1 MPRATLPTMPLTIEP
16 VLPERARGGLLGAT
30 FAAATTAHSPASAEH
45 WITVPLNWSKPS
57 GAKQFDVR
65 YFTDDSHFVASNV
78 SAPIFVTMGGEGT
91 SRGARCS
98 SLAIKHSA
106 LCVAVEHRFYGQ
118 SVPRDGGASNA
129 NYWEG
134 LSVEQNLADTA
145 AIVKRLQKQYAVN
158 GAQARPVIS
167 FGGSYSGATCAWFR
181 ARYPEVTMACV
192 SSSGVVDARLDFPQ
206 FDEHVSRAIGDDCAS
221 KLAAAYGAIDAA
233 FDRGDGARIKE
244 AFNAT
249 NLIGTAQGDNDFMYA
264 LADGPAM
271 MDQYGAKA
279 DLCNSLGALPP
290 NPTDDQRIANLA
302 AIISRHYGTSFAADC
317 FYDSECVK
325 NTTAPQGPS
334 ALGGLNSRS
343 WRFQKCSEVAYLQR
357 RPDPREA
364 RGRGAA
370 RVLRSKRLTLDA
382 LLSQCEYIFGAGTNA
397 RQKVRNDALNRK
409 FGSAR
414 PVTGRFPASDV
425 FYLDFSDDPWAEVSV
440 QSQLGPRLPYCY
452 TQCDGC
458 GHCGAGVPPTQRA
471 CMDKADAWVD
481 SLLARARARNR

>member
-1 MPRATLPTMPLTIEP
+1 MRPFLSPWVVRAL
-16 VLPERARGGLLGAT
+16 
-30 FAAATTAHSPASAEH
+30 
-45 WITVPLNWSKPS
+45 
-57 GAKQFDVR
+57 
-65 YFTDDSHFVASNV
+65 
-78 SAPIFVTMGGEGT
+78 
-91 SRGARCS
+91 RGAHAAHLLLS
-98 SLAIKHSA
+98 STAP
-106 LCVAVEHRFYGQ
+106 LCVAVEAHFYGQ
-118 SVPRDGGASNA
+118 RARDGGASNA

-279 DLCNSLGALPP
+279 GLCNSLGALPP

-302 AIISRHYGTSFAADC
+302 AIISRHYGTKLRGGLLLRLGVRQEHDRPA
-317 FYDSECVK
+317 
-325 NTTAPQGPS
+325 GPS

-343 WRFQKCSEVAYLQR
+343 WRFQKCSEVAYL
-357 RPDPREA
+357 PAP
-364 RGRGAA
+364 
-370 RVLRSKRLTLDA
+370 T
-382 LLSQCEYIFGAGTNA
+382 
-397 RQKVRNDALNRK
+397 
-409 FGSAR
+409 GSAR
-414 PVTGRFPASDV
+414 
-425 FYLDFSDDPWAEVSV
+425 
-440 QSQLGPRLPYCY
+440 
-452 TQCDGC
+452 
-458 GHCGAGVPPTQRA
+458 GAG
-471 CMDKADAWVD
+471 
-481 SLLARARARNR
+481 ARAPPACCARND